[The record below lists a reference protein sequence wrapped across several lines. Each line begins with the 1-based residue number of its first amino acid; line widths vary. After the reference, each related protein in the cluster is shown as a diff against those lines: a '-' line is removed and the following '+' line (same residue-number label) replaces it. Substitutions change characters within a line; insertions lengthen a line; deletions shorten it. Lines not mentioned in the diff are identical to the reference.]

1 MRFLPAGIAGF
12 DRGVGKGF
20 ERSAKLSGHVPRPV
34 PHPIGPARVDY
45 ATLDRIRPTRKNMQ
59 RRDLLKFAALTAG
72 ATAAQRALGSTLLP
86 PDAPDSNV
94 RRVLV
99 AFKCHLD
106 VGFTD
111 TQAAVMR
118 KYFDVY
124 YPQAIETGAALRKA
138 GGDRYVW
145 TTGSWL
151 LYEYLEQATPEQ
163 RRAMEQAIAAGDI
176 SWHALPFSW
185 QSEMLDRSM
194 IEGALGLSRSL
205 DARFG
210 RKTIGAKMTDVPGHT
225 RGIIPPLAAGDISLL
240 DIGVNGASTPPDV
253 PEVFLWKN
261 PDGSSLPMVYHRHD
275 YGGTVVLP
283 GTDTAFSM
291 EMRSDNGGP
300 HSQQEI
306 QEIYARLRK
315 QFPNATVTAATLS
328 DVAAALAPVRDKL
341 PVVTEEIG
349 DTWIY
354 GIPSDPPK
362 VARYREAARM
372 RQEWIAQKQLEV
384 GGDNDRALLSRMA
397 LSVEHTWG
405 TDTKRYLD
413 HDHYKPADLKAVL
426 DQPGYR
432 KMEASWQEKRD
443 DLSDGIGRLPA
454 AMRVAMQQRLETLR
468 VTPPSPVGMRPHPA
482 SRVLDTAHFRIALDP
497 RSGAIIALINKAT
510 QRAWA
515 SPQNPLALFTYQTLG
530 PEVYDAF
537 IARYLTVKT
546 WWGPQDFGKPN
557 IAHFG
562 AATREWHPTL
572 RQCWISEDAQQHR
585 LLAELAIDDPASAAA
600 GLVAWPDSLYL
611 DIVMPKNTPQL
622 QIRFTSLGK
631 QENRLPEA
639 MWLTFHPI
647 AGEAAGWELDKV
659 GQPVRPADVVR
670 GGGRSMHAVSERLR
684 YRDARGLFELA
695 TLDAPVVAVGER
707 SPLDFSLDL
716 PTMQDGVHV
725 SLYNN
730 AWGTNYPQ
738 WCGGDWMYR
747 FTLAA

>member
-1 MRFLPAGIAGF
+1 
-12 DRGVGKGF
+12 
-20 ERSAKLSGHVPRPV
+20 
-34 PHPIGPARVDY
+34 
-45 ATLDRIRPTRKNMQ
+45 
-59 RRDLLKFAALTAG
+59 
-72 ATAAQRALGSTLLP
+72 
-86 PDAPDSNV
+86 
-94 RRVLV
+94 
-99 AFKCHLD
+99 
-106 VGFTD
+106 
-111 TQAAVMR
+111 
-118 KYFDVY
+118 
-124 YPQAIETGAALRKA
+124 
-138 GGDRYVW
+138 
-145 TTGSWL
+145 
-151 LYEYLEQATPEQ
+151 
-163 RRAMEQAIAAGDI
+163 
-176 SWHALPFSW
+176 
-185 QSEMLDRSM
+185 MLDRSM

-210 RKTIGAKMTDVPGHT
+210 HKTIGAKMTDVPGHT
-225 RGIIPPLAAGDISLL
+225 RGIIAPLAAAGISLL

-253 PEVFLWKN
+253 PDVFLWKN
-261 PDGSSLPMVYHRHD
+261 PDGSTLPMIYHRHD

-384 GGDNDRALLSRMA
+384 GGDIDRALLRRMA

-426 DQPGYR
+426 GQPGYR
-432 KMEASWQEKRD
+432 TMEASWKEKRD

-454 AMRVAMQQRLETLR
+454 PMRLAMQQRLETLR
-468 VTPPSPVGMRPHPA
+468 VTAPSPVGMRPHPA
-482 SRVLDTAHFRIALDP
+482 SRVLETAHFRIALDP
-497 RSGAIIALINKAT
+497 RTGAIIALVNKAT

-515 SPQNPLALFTYQTLG
+515 SPKNPLALFTYQTLG
-530 PEVYDAF
+530 PEAYDAF
-537 IARYLTVKT
+537 IAAYLTVKT

-562 AATREWHPTL
+562 ATSREWHPTL
-572 RQCWISEDAQQHR
+572 RQCWISEDAQKHR

-600 GLVAWPDSLYL
+600 GLVAWPASLYL

-631 QENRLPEA
+631 QQNRLPEA
-639 MWLTFHPI
+639 MWLTFNPI
-647 AGEAAGWELDKV
+647 TSGPQGWELDKV

-670 GGGRSMHAVSERLR
+670 GGGRSMHAVSESLR
-684 YRDARGLFELA
+684 YRDEQGIFELA
-695 TLDAPVVAVGER
+695 TLDAPVVALGAR
-707 SPLDFSLDL
+707 SPLDFSLEL
-716 PTMQDGVHV
+716 PTMQDGIHV

-747 FTLAA
+747 FTLTA